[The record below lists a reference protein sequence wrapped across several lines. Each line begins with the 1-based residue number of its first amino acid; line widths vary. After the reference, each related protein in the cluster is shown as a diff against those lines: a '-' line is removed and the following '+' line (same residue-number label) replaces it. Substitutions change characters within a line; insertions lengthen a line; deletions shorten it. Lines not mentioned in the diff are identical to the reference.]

1 MSLPIHLT
9 FKYYKDMMVFKV
21 LLDQLVYL
29 KDIGNIC
36 KFDSKGNKRYQDHK
50 DLRDQ
55 EMEVWSLLDGDVPP
69 VL

>member
-1 MSLPIHLT
+1 
-9 FKYYKDMMVFKV
+9 MVFKV